1 MPKTNKKKSN
11 GAHFSK
17 SKATYERYPEKKS
30 EKKKVGAKFSKTL
43 LFTTFPYYSTKQSNF
58 YTLSQAR
65 TIPNE
70 HSKQHV
76 L

>member
-1 MPKTNKKKSN
+1 MTHISQ
-11 GAHFSK
+11 
-17 SKATYERYPEKKS
+17 KAKLLTKEILKKKS
-30 EKKKVGAKFSKTL
+30 EKKYGAKFSKTL
-43 LFTTFPYYSTKQSNF
+43 LSTTFPYYCTKQSNF

-65 TIPNE
+65 TTPSE

>member
-1 MPKTNKKKSN
+1 MPETNQKN
-11 GAHFSK
+11 NDAHFSK
-17 SKATYERYPEKKS
+17 SKATYERNPEKKS
-30 EKKKVGAKFSKTL
+30 EKKYGAKFSNTL
-43 LFTTFPYYSTKQSNF
+43 LFTTFPYYCTKQSNF

-65 TIPNE
+65 TTPSE